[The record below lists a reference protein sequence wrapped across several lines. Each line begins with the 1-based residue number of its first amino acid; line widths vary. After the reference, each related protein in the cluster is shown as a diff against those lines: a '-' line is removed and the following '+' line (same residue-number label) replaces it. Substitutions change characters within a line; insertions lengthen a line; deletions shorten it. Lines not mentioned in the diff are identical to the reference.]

1 MIQLTDV
8 SKRYENG
15 VVALNNINL
24 RIEQGEFAYLVGPS
38 GSGKSTLMKIIYR
51 EEIPSKGKV
60 QVGKYNLNRIKSK
73 DVPLLRRQVGVIFQ
87 DFKLL
92 PKFTAYENIAYA
104 MEVTGKSRKEIKKRV
119 KEVMT
124 LVGLRTKA
132 NHYPSELSG
141 GEQQRVSI
149 ARAIVNYP
157 RILVADEPT
166 GNLDPE
172 NALEIFKLLEQINLS
187 GTTVLMGTHNDQLV
201 NEFKHR
207 VIRLEKGQL
216 IRDEYKGD
224 YDEIL

>member
-1 MIQLTDV
+1 MIQLTAV

-15 VVALNNINL
+15 VVALDDINL

-60 QVGKYNLNRIKSK
+60 IVGKYNLDRIKPK
-73 DVPLLRRQVGVIFQ
+73 EVPFLRRQVGVIFQ

-92 PKFTAYENIAYA
+92 PKLTAYENIAYA

-124 LVGLRTKA
+124 LVGLRTKV

-157 RILVADEPT
+157 RILIADEPT

-207 VIRLEKGQL
+207 VIRLEHGQL

-224 YDEIL
+224 YDENH

>member
-1 MIQLTDV
+1 MIQLTAV

-15 VVALNNINL
+15 VVALDDINL

-60 QVGKYNLNRIKSK
+60 IVGKYNLDRIKPK
-73 DVPLLRRQVGVIFQ
+73 EVPFLRRQVGVIFQ

-92 PKFTAYENIAYA
+92 PKLTAYENIAYA

-124 LVGLRTKA
+124 LVGLRTKV

-157 RILVADEPT
+157 RILIADEPT

-207 VIRLEKGQL
+207 VIRLEHGQL

-224 YDEIL
+224 YDEDH

>member
-1 MIQLTDV
+1 MIQLTAV

-15 VVALNNINL
+15 VVALDDINL

-60 QVGKYNLNRIKSK
+60 IVGKYNLDRIKPK
-73 DVPLLRRQVGVIFQ
+73 EVPLLRRQVGVIFQ

-92 PKFTAYENIAYA
+92 PKLTAYENIAYA

-157 RILVADEPT
+157 RILIADEPT

-207 VIRLEKGQL
+207 VIRLEHGQL

-224 YDEIL
+224 YDEDH

>member
-1 MIQLTDV
+1 MIQLTAV

-15 VVALNNINL
+15 VVALDDINL

-60 QVGKYNLNRIKSK
+60 IVGKYNLDRIKPK
-73 DVPLLRRQVGVIFQ
+73 EVPFLRRQVGVIFQ

-92 PKFTAYENIAYA
+92 PKLTAYENIAYA

-157 RILVADEPT
+157 RILIADEPT

-207 VIRLEKGQL
+207 VIRLEHGQL

-224 YDEIL
+224 YDENH

>member
-1 MIQLTDV
+1 MIQLTGV

-15 VVALNNINL
+15 VVALNDIHL

-38 GSGKSTLMKIIYR
+38 GSGKSTLMKILYH
-51 EEIPSKGKV
+51 EEIPTKGKV
-60 QVGKYNLNRIKSK
+60 VVGKYQLNKIKPK
-73 DVPLLRRQVGVIFQ
+73 QIPLLRRQVGVIFQ

-92 PKFTAYENIAYA
+92 PSLTAYENVAYA

-119 KEVMT
+119 KEVMD

-132 NHYPSELSG
+132 NQYPKELSG

-149 ARAIVNYP
+149 ARAIVNHP

-172 NALEIFKLLEQINLS
+172 NAIEIFKLLERIQRS
-187 GTTVLMGTHNDQLV
+187 GTTVLMGTHNDHLV
-201 NEFKHR
+201 NAFKHR
-207 VIRLEKGQL
+207 VIRLEKGNVVSDQYEG
-216 IRDEYKGD
+216 EYN
-224 YDEIL
+224 ETH

>member
-1 MIQLTDV
+1 MIQLTAV

-15 VVALNNINL
+15 VVALDNINL

-60 QVGKYNLNRIKSK
+60 IVGKYNLDRIKPK
-73 DVPLLRRQVGVIFQ
+73 EVPFLRRQVGVIFQ

-92 PKFTAYENIAYA
+92 PKLTAYENIAYA

-157 RILVADEPT
+157 RILIADEPT

-207 VIRLEKGQL
+207 VIQLEHGQL

-224 YDEIL
+224 YDEVH